1 MNGPSEFKQQQG
13 EQYDWSREAVE
24 GWISE
29 HFAQVSEWDEKLL
42 RGCELE
48 MIWSDLGFKRITLA
62 TALKIKYVREGEQ
75 EQKWEVQLGGYYSNP
90 TRDDD
95 NSDQTCEKWLDSEY
109 FEGRHKG
116 FSDGLHM
123 GMRKGEDS
131 RMIPQFWPKAVG
143 GQNYIL
149 RWENCGSQIPVTALH
164 VW

>member
-1 MNGPSEFKQQQG
+1 M
-13 EQYDWSREAVE
+13 
-24 GWISE
+24 
-29 HFAQVSEWDEKLL
+29 
-42 RGCELE
+42 
-48 MIWSDLGFKRITLA
+48 
-62 TALKIKYVREGEQ
+62 KIKYVREGEQ

-90 TRDDD
+90 ARDDD

-131 RMIPQFWPKAVG
+131 RMIPQFWPKAMG

-149 RWENCGSQIPVTALH
+149 RWENWESNTCNSLACVVGRCLVLGKAVVHAVFSAPLGRVRMGLGPGMLSRQEMESSQLVILCSA
-164 VW
+164 